1 MLVPERSMYCNTTG
15 ISVITGVCGYDYSMD
30 HSGIFI
36 ADEIQESEQ
45 LATVTVLI

>member
-1 MLVPERSMYCNTTG
+1 MLVPECSMYYSTTG
-15 ISVITGVCGYDYSMD
+15 ISVVAGVGGYDYSMD
-30 HSGIFI
+30 HSRIFI